1 MWFVKLIFQFSLGF
15 TCTSD
20 EDCNGHKCEN
30 GACHCGENWKI
41 KPDCSGEWTCGKKS
55 NWGHGHGLDMI
66 LGTPIFWGWNE
77 L

>member
-41 KPDCSGEWTCGKKS
+41 KPDCSGEWTCGKLNQKS
-55 NWGHGHGLDMI
+55 NLYKYRISESGI
-66 LGTPIFWGWNE
+66 LQMCIGY
-77 L
+77 